1 MNALVTGGAGFIGT
15 NLIKRLLKDGHE
27 VVSIDNYSTGKKE
40 NHQKGCSYN
49 NFDISDDYV
58 PYGRLYWPNS
68 IKVMDEV
75 GYPDVIFHLAALPR
89 IQPSFETP
97 IESFKANVVGT
108 INILEWARKN
118 DVKVIYAGSS
128 SVHGGAYKNP
138 YTFTKW
144 QGDKLCHMY
153 SEIYKVNVNVCRFY
167 NVYGPY
173 ELTEGEYCTVVGI
186 FQKQYREGKP
196 LTITWDGEQ
205 RRDFT
210 HVDDIVDGLVLT
222 AEGKSW
228 GLTIEFGRGKNYSIN
243 EVADM
248 FDISGPDG
256 HFYYE
261 RKYIDKRPGEVRS
274 TLCDLGLAYSTVGY
288 QPKRNLEDYINK
300 IK

>member
-1 MNALVTGGAGFIGT
+1 MKVLVTGGAGFIGT

-40 NHQKGCSYN
+40 NEQDGCIYYDYDLSYSY
-49 NFDISDDYV
+49 IRDDGDSY
-58 PYGRLYWPNS
+58 
-68 IKVMDEV
+68 
-75 GYPDVIFHLAALPR
+75 DVIFHLAALAR
-89 IQPSFETP
+89 IQPSFEDPLAT
-97 IESFKANVVGT
+97 FNANVLST
-108 INILEWARKN
+108 LHILEYARKN
-118 DVKVIYAGSS
+118 DVKFISAGSS

-144 QGDKLCHMY
+144 QSDKLCHMY

-167 NVYGPY
+167 NVYGPH

-186 FQKQYREGKP
+186 FQKQYREGNP

-248 FDISGPDG
+248 FDIPGPDG

>member
-15 NLIKRLLKDGHE
+15 NLIKRLLKNGYE

-40 NHQKGCSYN
+40 NHQEGCKYL
-49 NFDISDDYV
+49 D
-58 PYGRLYWPNS
+58 
-68 IKVMDEV
+68 MDLPVSTPKHGSWGQGKFQLEE
-75 GYPDVIFHLAALPR
+75 PDVIYHLAALPR
-89 IQPSFETP
+89 IQPSFEDPLAT
-97 IESFKANVVGT
+97 FNANVLST
-108 INILEWARKN
+108 LHILEYARKN
-118 DVKVIYAGSS
+118 NIRVIYAGSS

-173 ELTEGEYCTVVGI
+173 ELTEGAYCTVVGI

-248 FDISGPDG
+248 FDIPGPDG

-288 QPKRNLEDYINK
+288 QPKRNLKDYINK